1 MKHRSSVINH
11 EQKWHDVEIKP
22 GHFLQGRTNAELAS
36 TTKDL
41 RDEKARMDTLLVRQY
56 NLIQCFSNPKATGN
70 ESPKNNSDSSAMGQ
84 LYWILSLI
92 LFNEHHHLWV
102 WNNSVTQSDAPS
114 GMQAESRPCAVRP
127 PHPHTPTHAGRIETM
142 RSQLNSDNVKNLAE
156 TEQIQTLEVYMEYPL
171 VHITM

>member
-1 MKHRSSVINH
+1 MRSQVPLVQMKHRSSVINH

-114 GMQAESRPCAVRP
+114 GMQAESRPCAVSL
-127 PHPHTPTHAGRIETM
+127 TQTM
-142 RSQLNSDNVKNLAE
+142 SKTLRRQNRSKPSRYIWN
-156 TEQIQTLEVYMEYPL
+156 IPL
-171 VHITM
+171 YI